1 MTDYDHVK
9 FKPPR
14 GLVPSLA
21 EELGLASRWRRLG
34 AALIDGLLLFLIGL
48 AFSRLTYGEWLGKPA
63 SITMGRKL
71 VMLSWGVVNYVAV
84 NGYYLQMAGQ
94 TVGKKLLGI
103 QIVRRNGDR
112 ATLDRLVVYRAL
124 PGYAAT
130 LIPVIGE
137 IWSLL
142 DPLFIF
148 RTDRR
153 CIHDFIADTI
163 VVDVA
168 RGETSLG
175 EPQPGAG

>member
-1 MTDYDHVK
+1 MTDYSHVK

-34 AALIDGLLLFLIGL
+34 AAFIDAVLLLLISL
-48 AFSRLTYGEWLGKPA
+48 AFSRLTYGEWIGGPV
-63 SITMGRKL
+63 SMTMGRKL
-71 VMLSWGVVNYVAV
+71 VMLSWGVVSYVAV

-112 ATLDRLVVYRAL
+112 AALDRLVVYRAL
-124 PGYAAT
+124 PGYVAT
-130 LIPVIGE
+130 LIPVIGQ
-137 IWSLL
+137 IWALL
-142 DPLFIF
+142 DTLFIF

-163 VVDVA
+163 VVDVT
-168 RGETSLG
+168 RGGASIGGTR
-175 EPQPGAG
+175 PGAE